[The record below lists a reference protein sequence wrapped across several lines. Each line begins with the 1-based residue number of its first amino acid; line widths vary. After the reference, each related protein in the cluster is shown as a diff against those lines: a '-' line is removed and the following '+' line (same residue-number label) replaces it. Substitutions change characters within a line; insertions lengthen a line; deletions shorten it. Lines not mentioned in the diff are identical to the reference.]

1 VRNTLASSVVDWGGI
16 LEVIWASLLAG
27 VGVTAAFG
35 FTILGA
41 TRASELSREGKA
53 LSAGLYG
60 VLGVVAFAAV
70 VASVVF
76 GIVVMT
82 TK

>member
-1 VRNTLASSVVDWGGI
+1 MNLIAESVVDWNGI
-16 LEVIWASLLAG
+16 LEVIWVATLAG

-41 TRASELSREGKA
+41 TRATELSRDGKT
-53 LSAGLYG
+53 LSAGLYAA
-60 VLGVVAFAAV
+60 LGIVAFAV
-70 VASVVF
+70 VAASVVF
-76 GIVVMT
+76 GIVIMT

>member
-1 VRNTLASSVVDWGGI
+1 MTPIASSVVDWSGI
-16 LEVIWASLLAG
+16 LEVIWAASLAG

-41 TRASELSREGKA
+41 TRASELSREGKV

-60 VLGVVAFAAV
+60 ALGVLAFAV
-70 VASVVF
+70 VIASVVF

>member
-1 VRNTLASSVVDWGGI
+1 MILLAESVVDWGG
-16 LEVIWASLLAG
+16 LVEVLWASTLAG
-27 VGVTAAFG
+27 VGVTAVFG
-35 FTILGA
+35 LTILGA

-53 LSAGLYG
+53 LSAAFYA
-60 VLGVVAFAAV
+60 VLAAVSFAV
-70 VASVVF
+70 VAAAVVF

>member
-1 VRNTLASSVVDWGGI
+1 VSTLAGSVVDWGGI
-16 LEVIWASLLAG
+16 FKVIWASALAG

-41 TRASELSREGKA
+41 TRAPELSREGKV
-53 LSAGLYG
+53 LSAGLYAA
-60 VLGVVAFAAV
+60 LAILSFAVV

-76 GIVVMT
+76 GIIVMT